1 MPSWCFCS
9 VGVVFAFI
17 SNEKVNGS
25 IREMDDTVN
34 TAVDNSLDFVEDTQ
48 RVMYTLV
55 LKLAIISFFV
65 KFRRQTSL

>member
-1 MPSWCFCS
+1 M
-9 VGVVFAFI
+9 GVVFAFI

-48 RVMYTLV
+48 RVIYTWY
-55 LKLAIISFFV
+55 I
-65 KFRRQTSL
+65 

>member
-1 MPSWCFCS
+1 M
-9 VGVVFAFI
+9 GVVFAFI

-48 RVMYTLV
+48 RVIYTWYRS
-55 LKLAIISFFV
+55 AIISFNPGG
-65 KFRRQTSL
+65 KYYCR